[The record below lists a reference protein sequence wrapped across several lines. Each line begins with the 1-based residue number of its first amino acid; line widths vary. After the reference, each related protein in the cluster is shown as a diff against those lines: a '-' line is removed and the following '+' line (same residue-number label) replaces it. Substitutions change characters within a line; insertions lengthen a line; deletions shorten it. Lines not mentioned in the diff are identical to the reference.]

1 MYFAKLVGGKTYTVD
16 GHIFNDGVEQ
26 VVEKETYDYLK
37 DNMLFAVRE
46 GETEVAPSLLI
57 DEKYTESMLKKLSKA
72 EQEEIIRSLNQGD
85 LIKDTKNENERI
97 ALILELQEQEA

>member
-16 GHIFNDGVEQ
+16 GYIFNDGVEQ

-46 GETEVAPSLLI
+46 GEKEVAPSLLI